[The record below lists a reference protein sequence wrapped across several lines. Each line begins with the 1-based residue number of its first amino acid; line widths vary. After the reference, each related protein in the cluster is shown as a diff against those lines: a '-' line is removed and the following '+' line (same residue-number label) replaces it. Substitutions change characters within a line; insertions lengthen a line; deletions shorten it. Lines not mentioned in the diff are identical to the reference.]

1 MRTDFSRL
9 PVGYTAPFDFVHPK
23 NTMLSSLGIIDL
35 WVYVLGAFVIIVI
48 PGPNSLYVLRTAIV
62 NGRKSAFAATFAVLV
77 GDTILILCS
86 YVGIAAALAAN
97 PDVFEWIR
105 YAGGVYLGWLGLKIL
120 WHTYFVRP
128 VKSGKSAFEQES
140 TKKSELF
147 KFFRV
152 ALALSLTNP
161 KAILFFVAFF
171 VQFIDQTY
179 TPTWIPYLT
188 LSVILQTFSVLW
200 LIFLTTAGADMLK
213 FVARHPVMGKLG
225 NTSIGVLFLLF
236 AFNVAFGA

>member
-1 MRTDFSRL
+1 
-9 PVGYTAPFDFVHPK
+9 
-23 NTMLSSLGIIDL
+23 MLSSLGIIDL

-62 NGRKSAFAATFAVLV
+62 NGRKPAFAATFAVLV
-77 GDTILILCS
+77 GDATLILCS
-86 YVGIAAALAAN
+86 YVGIAAALATN

-120 WHTYFVRP
+120 WHTYFVKPDKGDESALEREH
-128 VKSGKSAFEQES
+128 KSIN
-140 TKKSELF
+140 KSELF
-147 KFFRV
+147 KFFRI

-200 LIFLTTAGADMLK
+200 LIFLTTAGADMLR
-213 FVARHPVMGKLG
+213 FVARYPVMGKLG
-225 NTSIGVLFLLF
+225 NTSIGVLFLFF